1 MGSVNFNGAQNATAV
16 DVLCTLHGKTRR
28 STLDRVQKEEMVA
41 SLRETFESATSVVIT
56 QFGGLTAAEATDLR
70 REMRGAGAT
79 FRVTKNSLARRA
91 IEGTPYEG
99 LSKLFTGPV
108 AVAFSDD
115 PVAAAKASVD
125 FAKKSDHLIIL
136 GGWLGEKHLEEAE
149 IKSLASLPSLDDLR
163 ATFVAL
169 IQRPAVNVVS
179 VLSAPTSQLAR
190 VFGVYGAESEDT

>member
-1 MGSVNFNGAQNATAV
+1 MRFVVYSGAQNATAV
-16 DVLCTLHGKTRR
+16 GVFCAFHGKTRR

-41 SLRETFESATSVVIT
+41 SLHETFEAATSVVVT
-56 QFGGLTAAEATDLR
+56 QFSGLTAAEATDLR
-70 REMRGAGAT
+70 REMHMAGAK

-108 AVAFSDD
+108 AIAFSDD
-115 PVAAAKASVD
+115 PVAAAKASVN

-136 GGWLGEKHLEEAE
+136 GGGLGDKWLEEE
-149 IKSLASLPSLDDLR
+149 EVKSLASLPSLDELR

-179 VLSAPTSQLAR
+179 VLSAPTGQLAR
-190 VFGVYGAESEDT
+190 VFGVYGAGSEDT